1 MAEWLSS
8 STSDNMPTTN
18 VLCKPDNF
26 AKCTL
31 YSHLPMTSRL
41 VWIQPRINLSNQ
53 NQSIVHKSMI
63 GPYFPPVE
71 GLMSYLRCLTV
82 FPPVEGLM
90 SYLRCLAVFSPT
102 PSRRSHVLFTLFG
115 HIFPQ

>member
-41 VWIQPRINLSNQ
+41 VWIQPRIKLSNQ

-71 GLMSYLRCLTV
+71 GLMSYLRCLCIVVSNTYCVVYILFV
-82 FPPVEGLM
+82 FVLCTLCCQFPGL
-90 SYLRCLAVFSPT
+90 SI
-102 PSRRSHVLFTLFG
+102 FG
-115 HIFPQ
+115 CHFRIL

>member
-71 GLMSYLRCLTV
+71 GLMSYLRCL
-82 FPPVEGLM
+82 
-90 SYLRCLAVFSPT
+90 AVFSPT

-115 HIFPQ
+115 RIFPQ